1 MGTGFGLGSPTNY
14 PVALTPWGVQPTPSG
29 FSAFGG
35 QGFGAHPLLQQY
47 AQPVQHI
54 LQSLQ
59 VVPYQLQQLQQLQ
72 YIEQQQLQQ
81 LLQVIP
87 AQLQQLQ
94 QVIQIITL
102 QIQQLP
108 QQLQAQQLFGQVTP
122 GVTGLPISQPF
133 GGVFGPPFQPASTI
147 STPFTGLQG
156 PVM

>member
-1 MGTGFGLGSPTNY
+1 MGTAFGLGSPINY
-14 PVALTPWGVQPTPSG
+14 PVQTTPWG

-35 QGFGAHPLLQQY
+35 QGFGANPLLQQY
-47 AQPVQHI
+47 GQPVQHI
-54 LQSLQ
+54 LHSLQ

-72 YIEQQQLQQ
+72 YLEQQQLQQ
-81 LLQVIP
+81 LLQIIP

-94 QVIQIITL
+94 QVIQIVTL

-122 GVTGLPISQPF
+122 GVTGLPITQPF
-133 GGVFGPPFQPASTI
+133 GGAFGPPFQSSTI
-147 STPFTGLQG
+147 GTPFTGLQG